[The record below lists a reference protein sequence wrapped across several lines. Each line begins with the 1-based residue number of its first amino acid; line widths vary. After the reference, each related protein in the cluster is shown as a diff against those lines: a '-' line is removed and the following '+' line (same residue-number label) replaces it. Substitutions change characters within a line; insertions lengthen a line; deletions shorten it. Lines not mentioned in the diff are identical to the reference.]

1 MVRECKSPRSIVLH
15 NSLYKPIFGVNIIN
29 GMLILCLPALCL
41 PAGRHSVRHT
51 QDERLNEPPRDATP
65 TLRYARKH
73 GNDGRNLV
81 FVTCIAMVNYQSS
94 DVSLTRKN
102 IRCSFGEE
110 ECEAFI
116 E

>member
-15 NSLYKPIFGVNIIN
+15 NSLYNPIFGVNIIN
-29 GMLILCLPALCL
+29 DKLILCLPALYL
-41 PAGRHSVRHT
+41 PAGRHSAWRT

-73 GNDGRNLV
+73 GNDGMNLV
-81 FVTCIAMVNYQSS
+81 FVTCIAMVNYQGS
-94 DVSLTRKN
+94 DVLLTREH

-110 ECEAFI
+110 ECGAVI